1 MGITPTLTRVESSAH
16 VWSLNFYDVNVSKD
30 KTACAMFR
38 VRNLQFSHQQSE
50 AQTNTKIN
58 YTITLLGTMFC
69 RWTRLTRDRS
79 RKMNSARLKENRI
92 PLATVHAVR
101 E

>member
-1 MGITPTLTRVESSAH
+1 MGITPTLTRLESSAH
-16 VWSLNFYDVNVSKD
+16 VWSLNFYEVNVSKD

-50 AQTNTKIN
+50 AQNNTKIK
-58 YTITLLGTMFC
+58 YTITHLGTMFC
-69 RWTRLTRDRS
+69 RWTRITRDRS
-79 RKMNSARLKENRI
+79 RKMNSARLKGNRI
-92 PLATVHAVR
+92 PLATMHAVR